1 MWGNSPTSSTSAFAS
16 GLKAE
21 MGQSASSLR
30 EQFFQ
35 KSKQNMTLKGQQE
48 GLAVLMPG
56 NRWTMGHGRGVWSW
70 GWPGPPSRSCSPQQ
84 SSSYSVCCPAE
95 GTNGMQGLG
104 ARRKG
109 VGSDPGPGKFKAM
122 GGKCHLPPSGQRDL
136 FLWGSSP
143 ALFHITSTDA
153 SPRSSIL
160 LCPKSGCKPLELP
173 TYTDISTD

>member
-16 GLKAE
+16 RLKAE
-21 MGQSASSLR
+21 MGQSASCLR

-48 GLAVLMPG
+48 GLAIPVPG
-56 NRWTMGHGRGVWSW
+56 DRWTMGHGRGVWSW
-70 GWPGPPSRSCSPQQ
+70 GWPSPPSGSCSPQQ
-84 SSSYSVCCPAE
+84 SSSYTVCCPAVRTNAGAQSKQE
-95 GTNGMQGLG
+95 GS
-104 ARRKG
+104 
-109 VGSDPGPGKFKAM
+109 GSDPGPGKFKAM
-122 GGKCHLPPSGQRDL
+122 GEKCHLPPSGQRDL

-173 TYTDISTD
+173 TYIEISTD